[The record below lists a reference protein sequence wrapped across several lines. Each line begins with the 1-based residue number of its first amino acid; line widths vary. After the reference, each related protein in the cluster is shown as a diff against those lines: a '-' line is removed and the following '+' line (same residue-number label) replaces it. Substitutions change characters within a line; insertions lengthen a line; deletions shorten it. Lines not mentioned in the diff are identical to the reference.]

1 MTPFDHAKRIV
12 QVELV
17 GHNFV
22 VALADE
28 ELKLSL
34 SMGHSA
40 ERADQIALIARTII
54 AGGMVSALRDED
66 CRLAAEIEQMY
77 RSYGLNSVGEA
88 IDFCRKQKEFHTVLV
103 S

>member
-28 ELKLSL
+28 NLKLSL
-34 SMGHSA
+34 SMGPSSV
-40 ERADQIALIARTII
+40 RADQIALIARQII
-54 AGGMVSALRDED
+54 ARGIVPALQDED
-66 CRLAAEIEQMY
+66 CRLAA
-77 RSYGLNSVGEA
+77 A
-88 IDFCRKQKEFHTVLV
+88 IDDAYFKRYLWDLPQAAQFCRKQVEFHTVLV